1 MQYLLLST
9 QEPGIRPD
17 HPAVSPQ
24 IKTSPALP
32 SVALHALGVE
42 TKTPYAVDL
51 NPPTPLSPS
60 SFPAHLKRTLTLF
73 EGGSWSRLCPPLD
86 DFPVLSSVRMGSM
99 VTRML

>member
-60 SFPAHLKRTLTLF
+60 SFPAHLKRTLTF
-73 EGGSWSRLCPPLD
+73 GRPSTPQFVHSRTPAPRPLAS
-86 DFPVLSSVRMGSM
+86 FTSTAIREW
-99 VTRML
+99 